1 MEKKEEQKK
10 EARQAKR
17 QKTCTDETGKSSGIE
32 IASKKEEKNVRV
44 SIGECTDIDL
54 LQSLLDRPISRGK
67 KQRIKKKISTLKN
80 PQDANGESKAEK

>member
-1 MEKKEEQKK
+1 MQLSGTRPLIVDFALDDARKLQKRAQKLEKHQRLAMEKKEEQKK

-17 QKTCTDETGKSSGIE
+17 QKTSADETGKSTGIE

-54 LQSLLDRPISRGK
+54 L
-67 KQRIKKKISTLKN
+67 
-80 PQDANGESKAEK
+80 